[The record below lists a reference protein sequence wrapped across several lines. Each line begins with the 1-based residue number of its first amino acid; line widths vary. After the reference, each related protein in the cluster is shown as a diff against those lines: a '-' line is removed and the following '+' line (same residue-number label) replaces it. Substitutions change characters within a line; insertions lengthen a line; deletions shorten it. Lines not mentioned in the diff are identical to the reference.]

1 MALLA
6 LDLLSRIVA
15 MRVNPRPPYMGRL
28 KSSANF
34 MVLPFF
40 VPFVLAIGGDRPTPI
55 DPHESGGG
63 GRSLDLRTT
72 QRHEAEPAFKLT
84 MVVKNRPPHPY
95 IRWIRWIRTMMQL
108 CASRARLRS
117 SSSPF
122 FFPVQRPWGDGGL
135 PLPRIA
141 FGRFVAMRAEVPKP
155 GISSSFLSP
164 ITPLNAA

>member
-1 MALLA
+1 
-6 LDLLSRIVA
+6 
-15 MRVNPRPPYMGRL
+15 MGRL

-63 GRSLDLRTT
+63 GRSLDLKTT
-72 QRHEAEPAFKLT
+72 KRHEGGARFKLT

-108 CASRARLRS
+108 CASKARLRS

-122 FFPVQRPWGDGGL
+122 FFPVQKPWGDGGL
-135 PLPRIA
+135 PLPRIVFWPFRRYA
-141 FGRFVAMRAEVPKP
+141 RRGAK
-155 GISSSFLSP
+155 ISSSFLLP

>member
-1 MALLA
+1 
-6 LDLLSRIVA
+6 
-15 MRVNPRPPYMGRL
+15 MGRL

-63 GRSLDLRTT
+63 GRSLDLKTK
-72 QRHEAEPAFKLT
+72 QRHEVEPAFKLT
-84 MVVKNRPPHPY
+84 MVVKDQPPHPY

-108 CASRARLRS
+108 CASKARLRS

-122 FFPVQRPWGDGGL
+122 FFPVQKPWGDGGL
-135 PLPRIA
+135 PLPR
-141 FGRFVAMRAEVPKP
+141 
-155 GISSSFLSP
+155 SFLAVPSLCAPRCQNLVFLLLLP

>member
-1 MALLA
+1 
-6 LDLLSRIVA
+6 
-15 MRVNPRPPYMGRL
+15 
-28 KSSANF
+28 

-40 VPFVLAIGGDRPTPI
+40 VPLFSCHSYWRSGGDRPPPI
-55 DPHESGGG
+55 DPHESGG

-72 QRHEAEPAFKLT
+72 QRHEVEPAFKLT

-108 CASRARLRS
+108 CASKARLRS

-122 FFPVQRPWGDGGL
+122 FFPVQKPWGDGGL
-135 PLPRIA
+135 PLPRIVFWPFRRYA
-141 FGRFVAMRAEVPKP
+141 RRGAK
-155 GISSSFLSP
+155 ISSSFLLP